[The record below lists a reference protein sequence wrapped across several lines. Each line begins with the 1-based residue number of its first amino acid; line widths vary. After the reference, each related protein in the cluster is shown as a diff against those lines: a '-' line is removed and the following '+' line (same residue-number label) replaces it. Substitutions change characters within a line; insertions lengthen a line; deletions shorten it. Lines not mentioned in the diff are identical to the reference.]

1 MDNEKIIKDLKEEN
15 KKLKNEILR
24 LKSFINENRRQLI
37 KIRDIIKIC
46 KSN

>member
-15 KKLKNEILR
+15 KKLKNEIVR